1 MVYPSGGMGEDAGR
15 DTGSPVRDTQ
25 RVTIAEAARILGVK
39 EPAIRK
45 RIQRGTLD
53 HDKGE
58 DGRTYV
64 YLDAGIPEG
73 MDTGSPASY
82 PGQDERIGELKDQI
96 DYLREQLAEERE
108 ARRRA
113 DTIIAQLTQANA
125 TLAARIPELEAPLET
140 PESPERAGETSEPA
154 EPRSSTEE
162 QEEPTS
168 QPQEERS
175 WWRRMFGG

>member
-1 MVYPSGGMGEDAGR
+1 VAVGEDAGR
-15 DTGSPVRDTQ
+15 DAGSPGGDTH
-25 RVTIAEAARILGVK
+25 RVTIADAAKILGVK

-73 MDTGSPASY
+73 MDTGRPASY

-96 DYLREQLAEERE
+96 DYLRDQLAEERE

-125 TLAARIPELEAPLET
+125 TLAARIPELEAPASPERR
-140 PESPERAGETSEPA
+140 ESPESVGGE
-154 EPRSSTEE
+154 STGTPPPQE
-162 QEEPTS
+162 QEKPTAR
-168 QPQEERS
+168 PS
-175 WWRRMFGG
+175 WWRRMFGR

>member
-1 MVYPSGGMGEDAGR
+1 MSLPFQIMEGDAGM
-15 DTGSPVRDTQ
+15 DTGIPHGDTQ
-25 RVTIAEAARILGVK
+25 RVTIAEAARMLGVK

-45 RIQRGTLD
+45 RIQRGTLE
-53 HDKGE
+53 HGKGE

-73 MDTGSPASY
+73 MDTGRPASY

-96 DYLREQLAEERE
+96 DYLRDQLAEERE

-125 TLAARIPELEAPLET
+125 TLAARIPELEAPTE
-140 PESPERAGETSEPA
+140 PREPA
-154 EPRSSTEE
+154 ESGGEE
-162 QEEPTS
+162 SIGTAPPPEQQEGISRP
-168 QPQEERS
+168 
-175 WWRRMFGG
+175 WWRRWFGG

>member
-1 MVYPSGGMGEDAGR
+1 MGYPSGGMGEDTGR
-15 DTGSPVRDTQ
+15 DTGSPGRDAQ
-25 RVTIAEAARILGVK
+25 RVTIAEAAKILGVK

-64 YLDAGIPEG
+64 YLDAGLDAGIPG
-73 MDTGSPASY
+73 PQTD
-82 PGQDERIGELKDQI
+82 QRDRIEELKDQI
-96 DYLREQLAEERE
+96 GYLRDQLAEERE

-125 TLAARIPELEAPLET
+125 TLAARIPELEAPSQ
-140 PESPERAGETSEPA
+140 PRESPESASENPGA
-154 EPRSSTEE
+154 TPPPQE
-162 QEEPTS
+162 QEEPS
-168 QPQEERS
+168 SRPS
-175 WWRRMFGG
+175 WWRRWFG

>member
-1 MVYPSGGMGEDAGR
+1 MVYPSGGMGEDTGH
-15 DTGSPVRDTQ
+15 DTGSPGRDTQ

-45 RIQRGTLD
+45 RMQRGTLE

-73 MDTGSPASY
+73 MDAGIPGRSTG
-82 PGQDERIGELKDQI
+82 QEERIEELKDQVT
-96 DYLREQLAEERE
+96 YLRDQLAEERE

-125 TLAARIPELEAPLET
+125 TLAARIPELEAPPVPRET
-140 PESPERAGETSEPA
+140 PESADEPSDTA
-154 EPRSSTEE
+154 EPRSATEE
-162 QEEPTS
+162 QQEPPS
-168 QPQEERS
+168 RP
-175 WWRRMFGG
+175 WWRRMFGA

>member
-1 MVYPSGGMGEDAGR
+1 MVYPSGGMGEDTGR
-15 DTGSPVRDTQ
+15 DTGSPDRDTQ
-25 RVTIAEAARILGVK
+25 RVTIAEAARMLGVK

-73 MDTGSPASY
+73 MDTGLPASY

-96 DYLREQLAEERE
+96 DYLRDQLAEERE

-125 TLAARIPELEAPLET
+125 TLAARIPELEAPTE
-140 PESPERAGETSEPA
+140 PPDPPDSAGEASDTA
-154 EPRSSTEE
+154 EPRSTTEE
-162 QEEPTS
+162 QQEQTS
-168 QPQEERS
+168 RP
-175 WWRRMFGG
+175 WWRRIFGE

>member
-1 MVYPSGGMGEDAGR
+1 MVYPSGGMGEDTGR
-15 DTGSPVRDTQ
+15 DTGSPTRDTQ
-25 RVTIAEAARILGVK
+25 RVTIAEAAKILGVK

-64 YLDAGIPEG
+64 YLDAGLDAGMPEPQT
-73 MDTGSPASY
+73 D
-82 PGQDERIGELKDQI
+82 QRDRIEELKDQI
-96 DYLREQLAEERE
+96 GYLRDQLTEERE

-125 TLAARIPELEAPLET
+125 TLAARIPELEAPTEPREPSEGAGEAQGST
-140 PESPERAGETSEPA
+140 MTPTAQDKPESATQRP
-154 EPRSSTEE
+154 
-162 QEEPTS
+162 
-168 QPQEERS
+168 
-175 WWRRMFGG
+175 WWRRLIGG

>member
-1 MVYPSGGMGEDAGR
+1 MERDAGMG
-15 DTGSPVRDTQ
+15 TGSPHGDTQ

-45 RIQRGTLD
+45 RMQRGTLD

-73 MDTGSPASY
+73 MDTGIPASY
-82 PGQDERIGELKDQI
+82 PGQDERIDELKDQI
-96 DYLREQLAEERE
+96 DYLRDQLAEERE

-125 TLAARIPELEAPLET
+125 TLAARIPELEAP
-140 PESPERAGETSEPA
+140 SEPHESNETVA
-154 EPRSSTEE
+154 EASDTTEPRSAPEGQQE
-162 QEEPTS
+162 QASQAQTS
-168 QPQEERS
+168 PQEEQRS
-175 WWRRMFGG
+175 WWRRMFGA

>member
-1 MVYPSGGMGEDAGR
+1 MGEDTGR
-15 DTGSPVRDTQ
+15 DTGRPHGDAQ

-45 RIQRGTLD
+45 RMQRGTLD

-64 YLDAGIPEG
+64 YLDAGIPGG

-125 TLAARIPELEAPLET
+125 TLAARIPELEAPPVPRET
-140 PESPERAGETSEPA
+140 PESADEPSDPA
-154 EPRSSTEE
+154 EPRSTTEG
-162 QEEPTS
+162 
-168 QPQEERS
+168 PQEQTTQRS
-175 WWRRMFGG
+175 WWRKLLGG